1 MKATPEVMRM
11 TDKVV
16 VLVTAGSAEE
26 CGKIARAVVEQRL
39 AACVNILGPIR
50 SVYRWKGTVED
61 EQEHLMVMKTEQKRF
76 PALREEVERLH
87 SYDTPEV
94 ICLPIAEGS
103 EKYLNWLAESVR
115 EER

>member
-1 MKATPEVMRM
+1 M

-26 CGKIARAVVEQRL
+26 CGKIARSLVEKRL

-50 SVYRWKGTVED
+50 SVYRWEGKVED

-76 PALREEVERLH
+76 GALRGEVERLH
-87 SYDTPEV
+87 RYETPGV
-94 ICLPIAEGS
+94 MCLPIAEGS

>member
-1 MKATPEVMRM
+1 M

-26 CGKIARAVVEQRL
+26 CGKIARSLVEKRL
-39 AACVNILGPIR
+39 AACVNILGPVR
-50 SVYRWKGTVED
+50 SVYRWEGKVED

-76 PALREEVERLH
+76 GALRGEVERLH

>member
-1 MKATPEVMRM
+1 M

-26 CGKIARAVVEQRL
+26 CGKIARAVVEKRL

-50 SVYRWKGTVED
+50 SVYRWKGKVED
-61 EQEHLMVMKTEQKRF
+61 EQEHLMVMKTEQARF
-76 PALREEVERLH
+76 GALREEVERLH

-94 ICLPIAEGS
+94 ICLPISEGS
-103 EKYLNWLAESVR
+103 EKYLAWLAESVR
-115 EER
+115 EEG